1 MAPYVTERS
10 NPLMSNRRLAA
21 VLLSIALTFFLG
33 HRIEVLDLRLVRWQT
48 I

>member
-1 MAPYVTERS
+1 MAAYVTERS

-33 HRIEVLDLRLVRWQT
+33 IVLKYWILG
-48 I
+48 